1 MKLDET
7 DRQLLNLIQTQFPV
21 VPEPYRELAQKLR
34 IGEPEVL
41 KRLDRLLREKVIRR
55 LGGIFDSRKIGYSG
69 TLCAVKVAPEMIEA
83 VAAAVNSHPG
93 VTHNYLREHDYSMWF
108 TLLAESEAKLNE
120 IIGEIRNCTGVI
132 ALVSL
137 PAEKIFKIRVNFDLS
152 EV

>member
-34 IGEPEVL
+34 ISEAEVL
-41 KRLDRLLREKVIRR
+41 ARLDRLLREKVIRR
-55 LGGIFDSRKIGYSG
+55 LGGIFDSRRVGYHG
-69 TLCAVKVAPEMIEA
+69 TLCAVKVEPEMVEK
-83 VAAAVNSHPG
+83 VAAEVNSYPG
-93 VTHNYLREHDYSMWF
+93 VTHNYLREHDYGMWF
-108 TLLAESEAKLNE
+108 TLLAESEEKLNG
-120 IIGEIRNCTGVI
+120 IIGEIRNCPGVI

-137 PAEKIFKIRVNFDLS
+137 PAEKIFKIKVNFDLS